1 MKMSVLI
8 DTTVK
13 DFMTKYPK
21 HIAVTMF
28 RSAWQAFMFQPDAK
42 SQEALDSAIKLLMTS
57 ANGTVMLVADESDE
71 AYHGLTSTDNDDDD
85 SKEGED
91 PYKGVTFH

>member
-13 DFMTKYPK
+13 DFMTKYPN

-28 RSAWQAFMFQPDAK
+28 RSAWQTFMFQPDAK
-42 SQEALDSAIKLLMTS
+42 SQEALDSAIKLLMVS
-57 ANGTVMLVADESDE
+57 AKGTVMLVADESDE
-71 AYHGLTSTDNDDDD
+71 SYHGLTSTDDDDN
-85 SKEGED
+85 KEGED